1 MLYKFKSRNT
11 GDVIMLEPDGR
22 RLLEVMGKEPGAK
35 GIIQPFQMAAGIAAI
50 EAAIKVEEL
59 GNAEA
64 GILPG
69 EDPGLRQRSLPFINM
84 LRRNL
89 KSGDDVVWGV

>member
-1 MLYKFKSRNT
+1 LYKFKSRNT

-22 RLLEVMGKEPGAK
+22 RLLEIIGEQPGPK
-35 GIIQPFQMAAGIAAI
+35 GIIQPTQMAAAVVAI
-50 EAAIKVEEL
+50 EAAIRAEEL
-59 GNAEA
+59 GNKEA

-69 EDPGLRQRSLPFINM
+69 EDPGLRQRSMPFIDM

-89 KSGDDVVWGV
+89 KSGDYVVWGV